1 MKILGEF
8 KAADWRRPSV
18 IALVLANLVPVIGVF
33 YFHWDVFPLMFLF
46 WSENVIIGAINI
58 LKMLCATQ
66 EPPIKAYGKLFII
79 PFFCFHYSLFCYGH
93 GFIIARFFGG
103 VTGFPGPGIF
113 LQIMRNNHLEWV
125 MIGFVVSR
133 GISFVT
139 NFLLGREYQRT
150 SASDLFDQP
159 YARVIVLHVALIF
172 GGAVLM
178 FLNS

>member
-1 MKILGEF
+1 
-8 KAADWRRPSV
+8 
-18 IALVLANLVPVIGVF
+18 
-33 YFHWDVFPLMFLF
+33 
-46 WSENVIIGAINI
+46 
-58 LKMLCATQ
+58 
-66 EPPIKAYGKLFII
+66 
-79 PFFCFHYSLFCYGH
+79 
-93 GFIIARFFGG
+93 
-103 VTGFPGPGIF
+103 
-113 LQIMRNNHLEWV
+113 MRNNHLEWV

-178 FLNS
+178 FLNSPKGGLILLVLLKTALDLLGHFVERTKFAERTNTVAD